1 MGKEDSMIAEVEREA
16 EKERARRYELAEEQ
30 ITDQVQ
36 EEAEVLIAEETQRR
50 IWIAQAQIDR
60 EVEQWVEDEVENR
73 LSLVEV

>member
-1 MGKEDSMIAEVEREA
+1 MDREASIIAEVEREA
-16 EKERARRYELAEEQ
+16 AKERERRYELAEEQ

-36 EEAEVLIAEETQRR
+36 QEAEVLIKEETQRR
-50 IWIAQAQIDR
+50 IWIAQDQIDR